1 MPKLD
6 GYTVSEAARELDV
19 SDQQVYRWLDDRI
32 LKQLSVRGHAR
43 IVAASS
49 VLALK
54 QRRLSE
60 VTDAQQ

>member
-6 GYTVSEAARELDV
+6 GYTVSEASRELDV
-19 SDQQVYRWLDDRI
+19 SDQQVYRWLDEGI

-43 IVAASS
+43 IVTASS
-49 VLALK
+49 VLKLK

-60 VTDAQQ
+60 VADTQ